1 MELFKK
7 ILIANR
13 GEIAVR
19 VIRAARSLGILSVA
33 VYSEADSEAFHVR
46 LADESYLLEGK
57 ELSETYLNIDK
68 IIQYAKVSACEAIH
82 PGYGFL
88 SENPLLVDAC
98 EKSGLV
104 FIGPNTRAIELMGNK
119 IASRAFV
126 KKLGIPMTDGLT
138 GSMGT
143 LLKKAADL
151 GFPVLVKAAA
161 GGGGKGMRIV
171 YEEDKL
177 KEVLESTSREAKSY
191 FGDGTVYLERY
202 IEEPRHIEIQVLGD
216 KFGNVIHLYERECS
230 IQRRYQKI
238 IEESPSATLDTE
250 TRALMGEAAVKIARK
265 IGYDSAGTVEFLVDK
280 NLNFYFLEMN
290 TRIQVEHTVTELV
303 TGIDILV
310 EQIKIAAGGKLN
322 FTQKEIRQKGH
333 AIECRIYAEDPENDF
348 MPSPGVMSLY
358 LEPKGEG
365 IRVDSGTDK
374 ESKVESF
381 YDPMIA
387 KLISYGKTREH
398 ARKKMM
404 EALQGYVIQGIKTNI
419 LYLTYLL
426 KTSAFRQNKIST
438 MFCDEHTQTIIET
451 FRNEKEKVPAFLPLS
466 GGLIYDLL
474 KNKVQNTEESVWQ
487 KIGYWRP
494 FMEPKVRFDDHDFT
508 VNISRVGKDKAE
520 FIIDDKK
527 LFISNISIKNGSITL
542 EINKA
547 FYELFISETKSGN
560 GFISYQGFLYQFK
573 RLDVLSCNE
582 NYNKISGNGEKQ
594 GDIASPMPGKVIK
607 IEIKKGDMVAHGD
620 TLAIV
625 EAMKMENHINA
636 PFDGVIREVA
646 VKEGDM
652 VDGGVILMS
661 ME

>member
-1 MELFKK
+1 MELFNK

-19 VIRAARSLGILSVA
+19 IIRAARSLGILSVA

-57 ELSETYLNIDK
+57 ELSETYLNIQK
-68 IIQYAKVSACEAIH
+68 IIHFAKVSDCEAIH

-88 SENPLLVDAC
+88 AENPLLVDAC

-126 KKLGIPMTDGLT
+126 RKLGIPMIDGLT
-138 GSMGT
+138 GSMKS
-143 LLKKAADL
+143 LLKKASDL
-151 GFPVLVKAAA
+151 SFPILVKAAA

-171 YEEDKL
+171 NQKDKL
-177 KEVLESTSREAKSY
+177 KDVLESTSREAKSY

-202 IEEPRHIEIQVLGD
+202 IEEPRHIEIQVIGD
-216 KFGNVIHLYERECS
+216 KYGNVIHLFERECS

-238 IEESPSATLDTE
+238 IEESPSSTLDPE
-250 TRALMGEAAVKIARK
+250 TRNLMGEAAVKIARE

-280 NLNFYFLEMN
+280 NLKFYFLEMN
-290 TRIQVEHTVTELV
+290 TRIQVEHPVTEMV
-303 TGIDILV
+303 TGVDILN
-310 EQIKIAAGGKLN
+310 EQIKIAAGKKLN

-333 AIECRIYAEDPENDF
+333 AIECRIYAEDPESDF

-358 LEPKGEG
+358 IEPEGESV
-365 IRVDSGTDK
+365 RVDSATDK
-374 ESKVESF
+374 ESEVESF

-387 KLISYGKTREH
+387 KLITHGKTRED
-398 ARKKMM
+398 ARKKMLD
-404 EALQGYVIQGIKTNI
+404 ALQGYIIHGIKTNI

-426 KTSAFRQNKIST
+426 KTRAFRQNKIST
-438 MFCDEHTQTIIET
+438 MFCDKHTKTIIET
-451 FRNEKEKVPAFLPLS
+451 FRREKEKVPVFLPLS
-466 GGLIYDLL
+466 GVLMYGLL
-474 KNKVQNTEESVWQ
+474 KNKVQGREESIWK
-487 KIGYWRP
+487 KIGYWRT
-494 FMEPKVRFDDHDFT
+494 FMEPKVRLDDHDFT
-508 VNISRVGKDKAE
+508 VNISQVGKDNAE
-520 FIIDDKK
+520 FTVNDKE
-527 LFISNISIKNGSITL
+527 LLVSNISINNGSITL
-542 EINKA
+542 ETNKT
-547 FYELFISETKSGN
+547 FYKLFVSEGKSGN
-560 GFISYQGFLYQFK
+560 GFISFQEFLYQFK
-573 RLDVLSCNE
+573 RLDILSCNE
-582 NYNKISGNGEKQ
+582 NYNKISDNGEEQ
-594 GDIASPMPGKVIK
+594 GDIASPMPGRVIK
-607 IEIKKGDMVAHGD
+607 IEVKKGDHVTHGD

-636 PFDGVIREVA
+636 PFDGVIQEVA

-652 VDGGVILMS
+652 VDGGVMLMS

>member
-1 MELFKK
+1 MELFNK

-19 VIRAARSLGILSVA
+19 IIRAARSLGILSVA
-33 VYSEADSEAFHVR
+33 VYSEADSGAFHVR

-57 ELSETYLNIDK
+57 ELSETYLNIEK
-68 IIQYAKVSACEAIH
+68 IIHFAKVSACKAIH

-88 SENPLLVDAC
+88 AENPLLVDAC

-126 KKLGIPMTDGLT
+126 KKLGIPMIDGLT
-138 GSMGT
+138 GSMET
-143 LLKKAADL
+143 LLKRASDL
-151 GFPVLVKAAA
+151 SFPVLVKAAA

-171 YEEDKL
+171 NEKDKL
-177 KEVLESTSREAKSY
+177 KDVLESTSREAISY

-216 KFGNVIHLYERECS
+216 KYGNVIHLFERECS

-238 IEESPSATLDTE
+238 IEESPSATLDPE
-250 TRALMGEAAVKIARK
+250 TRNLMGEAAVKIARE

-280 NLNFYFLEMN
+280 SLKFYFLEMN
-290 TRIQVEHTVTELV
+290 TRIQVEHPVTEIV
-303 TGIDILV
+303 TDVDILK
-310 EQIKIAAGGKLN
+310 EQIKIAAGKKLN

-348 MPSPGVMSLY
+348 MPSPGYMSLY
-358 LEPKGEG
+358 IEPEGEG
-365 IRVDSGTDK
+365 IRVDSATDK

-387 KLISYGKTREH
+387 KLITHGKTRED
-398 ARKKMM
+398 ARKKMLD
-404 EALQGYVIQGIKTNI
+404 ALQGYIIHGIKTNI

-426 KTSAFRQNKIST
+426 KTRAFRQNKIST
-438 MFCDEHTQTIIET
+438 MFCDKQTQIIVET
-451 FRNEKEKVPAFLPLS
+451 FRKEKDKVPVFLPLS
-466 GGLIYDLL
+466 GGLMYDIF
-474 KNKVQNTEESVWQ
+474 KGKVQGHEESVWQ
-487 KIGYWRP
+487 KIGYWRLL
-494 FMEPKVRFDDHDFT
+494 MEPKLRLDGNDFT
-508 VNISRVGKDKAE
+508 VNMSRVGKDDTE
-520 FIIDDKK
+520 FTINHKK
-527 LFISNISIKNGSITL
+527 LLISNISISNGSITL

-547 FYELFISETKSGN
+547 FYRLFISEEKSGN
-560 GFISYQGFLYQFK
+560 GFISFQGFLYQFK
-573 RLDVLSCNE
+573 RLDILSCNE
-582 NYNKISGNGEKQ
+582 NYNKISGNGEEQ

-607 IEIKKGDMVAHGD
+607 IEVKKGDHIAHGD
-620 TLAIV
+620 TLVIV
-625 EAMKMENHINA
+625 EAMKMENHIIA
-636 PFDGVIREVA
+636 PFDGVIQEVA